1 VSEINSLKQHYITRD
16 FVVYAVLLASGEIK
30 ENNVAGEIEAKEG
43 LNISDGQSSWKKG
56 FGRDFEK

>member
-1 VSEINSLKQHYITRD
+1 
-16 FVVYAVLLASGEIK
+16 
-30 ENNVAGEIEAKEG
+30 VAGEIEAKEG